1 MSAPSVTLVWSETD
15 FLEVFISHHVEPSDN
30 SHQDEQEAA
39 GTASR
44 TYVDSLQSEVW
55 TSLFR
60 EHSEIFSPLWPWVH
74 QMHRAAWWDVAV
86 LKANVIACL
95 CHYRLDE
102 EALVQELQPFLQ
114 TQMARFVQQLI
125 DITVDKCHKDLLYQ
139 LEPLDSSAASEQDS
153 SHKVDLEG
161 SQDTR
166 DLEDSAVTT
175 PSPAASLQGI
185 HVPSLLS
192 SSSPAGPA
200 EEELPSTTSTALGA
214 SPSYPPTAC
223 VSSSS

>member
-1 MSAPSVTLVWSETD
+1 M
-15 FLEVFISHHVEPSDN
+15 
-30 SHQDEQEAA
+30 
-39 GTASR
+39 
-44 TYVDSLQSEVW
+44 DSLQSEVW

-125 DITVDKCHKDLLYQ
+125 DITVDKCATKSFSISWSLWTPLL
-139 LEPLDSSAASEQDS
+139 PASRTAAIRWTS
-153 SHKVDLEG
+153 
-161 SQDTR
+161 R
-166 DLEDSAVTT
+166 APRT
-175 PSPAASLQGI
+175 PG
-185 HVPSLLS
+185 
-192 SSSPAGPA
+192 
-200 EEELPSTTSTALGA
+200 TWRTAL
-214 SPSYPPTAC
+214 
-223 VSSSS
+223 